1 MVVKVYDL
9 SVRTPV
15 AAHRNRLIPLVPGNL
30 YQIQGLPGMLGFLVW
45 GTSGSV
51 KENRF
56 EWHATM
62 QLFMWGASLMDPDQ
76 VIHTKATYVMMV
88 GKNQIN

>member
-45 GTSGSV
+45 GTPAGVWKKTGLSG
-51 KENRF
+51 
-56 EWHATM
+56 M

-76 VIHTKATYVMMV
+76 VIHTKAIYVMMV

>member
-51 KENRF
+51 KENQF
-56 EWHATM
+56 EWHAT
-62 QLFMWGASLMDPDQ
+62 
-76 VIHTKATYVMMV
+76 VHV
-88 GKNQIN
+88 GRFPHGP